1 MRWRS
6 QVLFGIGLSGTDA
19 AQGPLVRITT
29 EAANGH
35 GRAVKILAKTI
46 YKELRQNGY
55 TRNEIVAFSTE
66 LLGLVTT
73 EIKSSDDAQSL
84 DAVTAS

>member
-1 MRWRS
+1 
-6 QVLFGIGLSGTDA
+6 VFIHSGTDA
-19 AQGPLVRITT
+19 AIGSPVRIPT
-29 EAANGH
+29 EATREH
-35 GRAVKILAKTI
+35 GRAVKILAKSI

-73 EIKSSDDAQSL
+73 EIKSSDETETA
-84 DAVTAS
+84 TAS

>member
-1 MRWRS
+1 MR
-6 QVLFGIGLSGTDA
+6 I
-19 AQGPLVRITT
+19 PP
-29 EAANGH
+29 EANQDH
-35 GRAVKILAKTI
+35 GRAVKILAKSI

-73 EIKSSDDAQSL
+73 EIKSADDTQTA
-84 DAVTAS
+84 TAS

>member
-1 MRWRS
+1 MLLR
-6 QVLFGIGLSGTDA
+6 Q
-19 AQGPLVRITT
+19 PPVRIPP
-29 EAANGH
+29 EANH
-35 GRAVKILAKTI
+35 GRAVKILAKSI

-73 EIKSSDDAQSL
+73 EIKSSEETQSV
-84 DAVTAS
+84 ATAS

>member
-1 MRWRS
+1 M
-6 QVLFGIGLSGTDA
+6 
-19 AQGPLVRITT
+19 AQALPT
-29 EAANGH
+29 EDTAVPPANSE
-35 GRAVKILAKTI
+35 RALKILSKSI

-73 EIKSSDDAQSL
+73 EIKSSEESEA
-84 DAVTAS
+84 ATAS